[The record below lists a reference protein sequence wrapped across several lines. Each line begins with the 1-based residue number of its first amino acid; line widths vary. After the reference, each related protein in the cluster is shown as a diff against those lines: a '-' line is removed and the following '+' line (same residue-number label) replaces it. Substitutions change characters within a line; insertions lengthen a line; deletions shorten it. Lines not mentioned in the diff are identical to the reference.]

1 MTDLIYRGIAHT
13 GTKTATARIAQP
25 LIYRGVAHDGIA
37 PRTTGTARAIEMC
50 YRGVRHG
57 TRKAAAAGRSTT
69 AFAGLL
75 PA

>member
-13 GTKTATARIAQP
+13 GAKTATARTARP

-37 PRTTGTARAIEMC
+37 PRTSMATRAIEMC

-57 TRKAAAAGRSTT
+57 ARTAAANQSNT
-69 AFAGLL
+69 AFAGFV